1 MSHHRMKHFWLVT
14 EAKVPQVF
22 ILKSLLFVV
31 PEDNEKKLS
40 KNSNF
45 LVLPCIILTHIWQT
59 SKT

>member
-1 MSHHRMKHFWLVT
+1 MKHFWLVT

-45 LVLPCIILTHIWQT
+45 LVLPCII
-59 SKT
+59 

>member
-1 MSHHRMKHFWLVT
+1 MKHFWLVT